1 MKTHIFALAALASTV
16 ASQALTGCATDPRLG
31 PEGRAGYVSEIYT
44 AEKLRVSP
52 PRCLTSLAAAQ
63 IAVGTYVEIKIPHG
77 RHSEYLSA
85 HVPVSIKPELLDKVE
100 ISPQYCKDGNVPEV
114 IQILSGSIPPDAAPQ
129 AHPHRDRK

>member
-1 MKTHIFALAALASTV
+1 MKTHIFALV
-16 ASQALTGCATDPRLG
+16 ASALTAAVLTLTGCATDPGLG
-31 PEGRAGYVSEIYT
+31 PNSRAGYVSEIYT
-44 AEKLRVSP
+44 VENLRVSP
-52 PRCLTSLAAAQ
+52 PRCLTSLTSAQ
-63 IAVGTYVEIKIPHG
+63 IAAGTYIGIKVPHG

-85 HVPVSIKPELLDKVE
+85 HVPASIKPELLDKVE